1 MNKSNMVQQANLS
14 RKAMVTKFTFER
26 LFLLMNP
33 TNMCIQVTFY
43 KTLFV
48 SKFTFKML
56 LFFMNRSNMVQ
67 QASLFRKT
75 MVTKFIFFI
84 VFAKE
89 KTVQEILSRI
99 IFQEKRKNPKMT
111 AQTYHPS
118 NKNA

>member
-1 MNKSNMVQQANLS
+1 MLHLK
-14 RKAMVTKFTFER
+14 KFWVTKFAFER

-48 SKFTFKML
+48 SKFTFKIL

-89 KTVQEILSRI
+89 KTVLEILSMI
-99 IFQEKRKNPKMT
+99 IFQEKRKN
-111 AQTYHPS
+111 S
-118 NKNA
+118 KNHGTNLPPFK